1 MPFTGRKKK
10 CNINIYNS
18 FVKPAY
24 ASVLMIIGVLF
35 SYSFLMENTQKNSIS
50 CLLSIF
56 MGIIIYMI
64 AILIFKVFEVDE
76 IKNRLARK

>member
-1 MPFTGRKKK
+1 
-10 CNINIYNS
+10 
-18 FVKPAY
+18 
-24 ASVLMIIGVLF
+24 MIVVVLF
-35 SYSFLMENTQKNSIS
+35 SYNFIMERLDSNSIS